1 MVLDDNIEHFFHG
14 EGGEHVDLCVEENGE
29 MEDVYEACD
38 VEGGKDGEDFFV
50 GGGGDL
56 LDLKAL
62 GYHVLVGYHDLAKSA
77 S

>member
-1 MVLDDNIEHFFHG
+1 
-14 EGGEHVDLCVEENGE
+14 

-50 GGGGDL
+50 GGGSDL

-62 GYHVLVGYHDLAKSA
+62 GYYVLVGYHDLAKSV